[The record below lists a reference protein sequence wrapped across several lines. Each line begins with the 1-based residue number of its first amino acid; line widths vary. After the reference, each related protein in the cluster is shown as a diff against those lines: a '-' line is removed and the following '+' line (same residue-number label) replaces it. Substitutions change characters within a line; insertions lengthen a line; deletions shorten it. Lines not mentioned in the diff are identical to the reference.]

1 MGIGDTL
8 SSWFTSL
15 TGKTPQELA
24 DSAKSALKIPD
35 GVGTDAGVSRSLEAP
50 LPSGE
55 TLTGGRRHRT
65 RRGKKSRKT
74 KKKKSK
80 YL

>member
-15 TGKTPQELA
+15 TGKSPQELA
-24 DSAKSALKIPD
+24 DQAKSALKIPD
-35 GVGTDAGVSRSLEAP
+35 GLGTDAGVSRTLEAP

-74 KKKKSK
+74 RRKH
-80 YL
+80 

>member
-8 SSWFTSL
+8 SSWFTNV
-15 TGKTPQELA
+15 TGKSPQQVA
-24 DSAKSALKIPD
+24 DDAKRALKIPD
-35 GVGTDAGVSRSLEAP
+35 GIGTDAGVSRTLDAP

-55 TLTGGRRHRT
+55 TLTGGRRRKT

-74 KKKKSK
+74 RRKH
-80 YL
+80 

>member
-15 TGKTPQELA
+15 TGKSPQELA
-24 DSAKSALKIPD
+24 DQAKSALQIPS
-35 GVGTDAGVSRSLEAP
+35 GVGTDAGVSRTLDAP

-65 RRGKKSRKT
+65 RRGKKNRKT
-74 KKKKSK
+74 KKRKQKH
-80 YL
+80 L

>member
-15 TGKTPQELA
+15 TGKSPQELA
-24 DSAKSALKIPD
+24 DQAKSALKIPS
-35 GVGTDAGVSRSLEAP
+35 GLGTDAGVSRTLDAP

-55 TLTGGRRHRT
+55 TLTGGRRRKT

-74 KKKKSK
+74 RRKH
-80 YL
+80 